1 MGILGCLLVAAIL
14 VAACSSGTVN
24 TSSGMGTVTTSLSD
38 PATCQAPSGPY
49 SHVWVTISD
58 IQANVN
64 STAAATDSG
73 WVDLSPSLKNA
84 PKQIDLLG
92 QANNQCFL
100 ATMGDNLQLQA
111 GSYGQLRVIL
121 AANSPAVANSACGN
135 ANNCV
140 MLTSD
145 ATNTPHTLNLSSES
159 QTGNKI
165 PPGQIAGGAFTI
177 AAGQTK
183 DLNIDFNTCC
193 SIVQQGNGQYRL
205 KPVLH
210 AGEVSLTSTSIN
222 GTVLDKATGN
232 PVAGTVM
239 VSVEQKD
246 AAGVDRIMMS
256 TTAATNGTFVFCPL
270 PLGSYDVVIVGA
282 RTSDGALY
290 APAIV
295 TGVQVGS
302 TVGSVQI
309 AVPSGASATT
319 ATNSATLNG
328 TVTSQNLSNAG
339 TVADVQLSTLATI
352 GTGTPVTYTI
362 PLPPTSTQN
371 SAVLG
376 VETAASGT
384 CPAGTDCAT
393 YSMTVPASGVN
404 IGAWASTGATLTLNA
419 TWATYTADGIA
430 FVPGGGNTVDCNPS
444 EIQKALSTFTSVT
457 VASPIAVPTMGF
469 VQCQ

>member
-1 MGILGCLLVAAIL
+1 
-14 VAACSSGTVN
+14 
-24 TSSGMGTVTTSLSD
+24 MGTVTTSLSD

-159 QTGNKI
+159 QTGIKI

-256 TTAATNGTFVFCPL
+256 
-270 PLGSYDVVIVGA
+270 
-282 RTSDGALY
+282 
-290 APAIV
+290 
-295 TGVQVGS
+295 
-302 TVGSVQI
+302 
-309 AVPSGASATT
+309 TT